1 MDGSSIRP
9 MDHGNLKDQLQDFE
23 AASRTLGDFK
33 NDRET
38 SDKES

>member
-1 MDGSSIRP
+1 MALRFAQGIMAISKTSSKI
-9 MDHGNLKDQLQDFE
+9 E
-23 AASRTLGDFK
+23 AASHTLGDFK